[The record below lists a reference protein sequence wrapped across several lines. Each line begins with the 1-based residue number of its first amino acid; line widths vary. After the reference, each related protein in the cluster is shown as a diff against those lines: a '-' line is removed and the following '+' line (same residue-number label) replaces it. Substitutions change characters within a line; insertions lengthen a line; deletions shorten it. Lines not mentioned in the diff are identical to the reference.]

1 MTTSLHDQFHSS
13 TNTNH
18 VYNLLNNMIMSKTNK
33 SIINDDYY
41 SNFFQNSLKEIFIK
55 SSNCSL
61 EDLNREVLHYNLNHF
76 ISMFK
81 NKEITISNKEITEPN
96 NEINVQPQ
104 SKSEPESEP
113 FVETDVMDNFNKILE
128 MRNMPDSTNKQLNT
142 SSQNMKKVDKKVIIT
157 NLNINNCLEHM
168 VEYYDTKNLKFED
181 IDNIWKLMIL
191 DKYSF
196 IQISDIDVRREIIN
210 ELKIINEK
218 DDKDNI
224 IETVE
229 PVKTKVITEVENRD

>member
-18 VYNLLNNMIMSKTNK
+18 VFNLLKKMIYSQTNK
-33 SIINDDYY
+33 SIKNEDYY
-41 SNFFQNSLKEIFIK
+41 SNYFQNSLKELFIN
-55 SSNCSL
+55 SSNYTL
-61 EDLNREVLHYNLNHF
+61 EELNREVLHYNLNHF
-76 ISMFK
+76 ISVLK
-81 NKEITISNKEITEPN
+81 KTETPNLNKETKVEPK
-96 NEINVQPQ
+96 V
-104 SKSEPESEP
+104 KSEPEPESKP

-128 MRNMPDSTNKQLNT
+128 MRNMPASTNKQLNT
-142 SSQNMKKVDKKVIIT
+142 TSKNMIKVDKKIQIT
-157 NLNINNCLEHM
+157 YLNLTNCLEHM
-168 VEYYDTKNLKFED
+168 IEYYDIKKLNYED

-196 IQISDIDVRREIIN
+196 IQISDVDIRREIIN

-218 DDKDNI
+218 DKKDDNI
-224 IETVE
+224 VETVE